1 LERGKCYTLASLNMK
16 VSIEQT
22 YGNTLLFMSLTFEG
36 KKQVSQASLLEK
48 PFLVLLYFRH

>member
-1 LERGKCYTLASLNMK
+1 MERGKCYTLASLNMK

-22 YGNTLLFMSLTFEG
+22 YGNTLLFVSLTFEG